1 MFDRINRSYEVV
13 MQPTVPAM
21 PWQTDGLTLLYP
33 SLRNSKS
40 F

>member
-1 MFDRINRSYEVV
+1 MFDRTHRSYELV
-13 MQPTVPAM
+13 MRPQVPAM

-33 SLRNSKS
+33 SLRNTAG